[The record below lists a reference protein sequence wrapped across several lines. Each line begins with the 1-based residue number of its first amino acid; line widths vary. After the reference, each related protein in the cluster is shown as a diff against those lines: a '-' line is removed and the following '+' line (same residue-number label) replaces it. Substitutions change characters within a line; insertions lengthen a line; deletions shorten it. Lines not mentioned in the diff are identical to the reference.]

1 MSGYRHGVYTTEIPT
16 SIVPPIQAL
25 AGLPVVIG
33 TAPVHLAQKA
43 SINQPILCY
52 TYKEAVEQLGYIS
65 DFESY
70 TLCEFMKS
78 HFTLFNVAPV
88 VFINVLDPERH
99 KTTVAE
105 TTLPLTQKEAV
116 IKEPVILKSLSIKG
130 TTDTP
135 LTIERDYSVAFNDYG
150 EAVITIL
157 SSAVTGS
164 IKVSYDKIDAS
175 KVTASDIIGG
185 IGNDGIVTG
194 LELINEV
201 LPRFALVPGQI
212 LAPKYSADPT
222 VAAVMASKA
231 SNINGFFKCISLVD
245 IPTNTVTSY
254 AEVAAWKNEN
264 NYVYE
269 NQIVCWPK
277 VRMGDDIYHMSTQ
290 LAGVL
295 CKTDALNEGVPYV
308 SPSNQSLQINGL
320 VGKENK
326 EVILG
331 IEQANYLNGQGVV
344 TAINFSGGWKAWGNR
359 TAAYPSATDPK
370 DVFIPLKRMF
380 YWIAASVIQTFWQKV
395 DGPINR
401 RLVDTVVDSLNI
413 WMNGLTASGYILGG
427 RVVFLEEEN
436 PVTSIMDGKV
446 KFHIF
451 VTPPTP
457 AREID
462 FVIEYDVNYLKSLF
476 E

>member
-1 MSGYRHGVYTTEIPT
+1 MSDYRHGVYTTEIPT
-16 SIVPPIQAL
+16 SIIPPIQAL
-25 AGLPVVIG
+25 AGLPIVIG
-33 TAPVHLAQKA
+33 TAPVHLAQKP

-65 DFESY
+65 DFKSY

-88 VFINVLDPERH
+88 VFINVLDPEKH

-105 TTLPLTQKEAV
+105 TTLPVKDKEVV
-116 IKEPVILKSLSIKG
+116 IKAPVILKSLVIKG

-135 LTIERDYSVAFNDYG
+135 LTIEHDYSASFNDEG
-150 EAVITIL
+150 ELVITIL
-157 SSAVTGS
+157 SPSITGS
-164 IKVSYDKIDAS
+164 VKVSYNKVDAT
-175 KVTASDIIGG
+175 KVTATDIVGG
-185 IGNDGIVTG
+185 IGNDGTVTG
-194 LELINEV
+194 IELINEV

-212 LAPKYSADPT
+212 VSPKYSQEPT
-222 VAAVMASKA
+222 VAAVMTSKA
-231 SNINGFFKCISLVD
+231 SNINGFFKCIALTD
-245 IPTNTVTSY
+245 IPTDAATTY
-254 AEVAAWKNEN
+254 TEVAAWKNQN
-264 NYVYE
+264 NYTYE

-295 CKTDALNEGVPYV
+295 CKTDASNEGVPYV

-320 VGKENK
+320 VGKDDK
-326 EVILG
+326 EIILG
-331 IEQANYLNGQGVV
+331 IEQANYLNGQGIV

-359 TAAYPSATDPK
+359 TAAYPSTTEPK

-380 YWIAASVIQTFWQKV
+380 YWIGTSVIQTFWQKV

-436 PVTSIMDGKV
+436 PQTAIMDGKV
-446 KFHIF
+446 KFHLF

-462 FVIEYDVNYLKSLF
+462 FVLEYDVNYLKSLF
-476 E
+476 V